1 MLDVFFTTIS
11 KVSVLLVFIAAG
23 YLLRRIKK
31 LPENTGT
38 VLSLLTT
45 LIFSPAYSIRNLATS
60 LTMEKIGSQSLLM
73 GYGLLCVLLTIGFSW
88 LMAKLWAKNDFE
100 RSTYL
105 YAFSIPN
112 YGYFG
117 YPLIE
122 GVFGQSVLAEIMV
135 FSLPLGIACNT
146 YGYLLFAKNEK
157 LTLKRILTMPL
168 ILGVLIGAAI
178 GLSGVKLP
186 GIVDDVLAA
195 AGNCMSPASMLLAG
209 FVLGGFPFLDLLKG
223 ARSYIASAIRL
234 VGIPLL
240 FAGILLLVGVRGAY
254 LAYPIML
261 FCMPL
266 GLNLVVFPE
275 SMGIDASDNAKMC
288 FVCNLLTIVV
298 LPPIFAILSQIM

>member
-1 MLDVFFTTIS
+1 MTGVFLTTLS
-11 KVSVLLVFIAAG
+11 KVSVLLIFIGIG
-23 YLLRRIKK
+23 YLLRRTKK
-31 LPENTGT
+31 LPDNAGK

-45 LIFSPAYSIRNLATS
+45 LIFSPAYSIKNLSDS
-60 LTMEKIGSQSLLM
+60 LTLDKIGSQSLLI
-73 GYGLLCVLLTIGFSW
+73 GYGLICVLLTIGFAF
-88 LMAKLWAKNDFE
+88 LMAKLMAKNDFE
-100 RSTYL
+100 RSTYR

-122 GVFGQSVLAEIMV
+122 GVFGQSVLADIMV

-157 LTLKRILTMPL
+157 LTVKKILSMPL
-168 ILGVLIGAAI
+168 ILGVALGAII
-178 GLSGVKLP
+178 GLSGITLP
-186 GIVDDVLAA
+186 TVVDDVLTA

-209 FVLGGFPFLDLLKG
+209 FVLGGFHFLDLLKG
-223 ARSYIASAIRL
+223 VKPYALSAIRL
-234 VGIPLL
+234 IGIPAL
-240 FAGILLLVGVRGAY
+240 FAGLCLLVGIRGAY

-275 SMGIDASDNAKMC
+275 SLGIDAGDNAKLC
-288 FVCNLLTIVV
+288 FVCNLLTLVV

>member
-1 MLDVFFTTIS
+1 MSGVFLTTIS
-11 KVSVLLVFIAAG
+11 KVSVLLIFIAAG
-23 YLLRRIKK
+23 YLLRRIKA
-31 LPENTGT
+31 LPENTGK

-45 LIFSPAYSIRNLATS
+45 LLFSPAYTIKNLS
-60 LTMEKIGSQSLLM
+60 SSMNLDKIGSQAALI
-73 GYGLLCVLLTIGFSW
+73 GYGLVCVLLTIGFAF

-122 GVFGQSVLAEIMV
+122 GVFGQAVLAEVMI

-146 YGYLLFAKNEK
+146 FGYLLFAKGEK
-157 LTLKRILTMPL
+157 LTLKKLLKTPL
-168 ILGVLIGAAI
+168 IMAVLIGAVL
-178 GLSGVKLP
+178 GLSGIQLP
-186 GIVDDVLAA
+186 QIVDDVLTN

-234 VGIPLL
+234 IGIPVL
-240 FAGILLLVGVRGAY
+240 FAAILLLVGVRGEY

-261 FCMPL
+261 YCMPL

-288 FVCNLLTIVV
+288 FVCNLLTILV
-298 LPPIFAILSQIM
+298 LPPIFSLLSQIL